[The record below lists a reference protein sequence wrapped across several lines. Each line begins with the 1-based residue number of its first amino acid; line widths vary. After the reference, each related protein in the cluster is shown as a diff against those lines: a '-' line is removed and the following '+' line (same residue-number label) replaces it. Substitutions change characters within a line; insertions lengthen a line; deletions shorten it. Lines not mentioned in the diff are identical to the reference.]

1 VKAGAKVIISARR
14 EEKLHELAAECR
26 AHGYEPFVQPLDVT
40 DSEKLAATVDNI
52 VHKFGRIDSV
62 VLNAGRSQRAIAVE
76 TSLDETKQL
85 LDLNFISYVALTK
98 QVLPHMIKQWA
109 AGSGEFPVGAYC
121 HSHRIELL
129 RNQICSGKYISS
141 FSNRAFVTV

>member
-98 QVLPHMIKQWA
+98 QVLPHMIKQ
-109 AGSGEFPVGAYC
+109 GSGQLVVVSSLSGRIATPIASSYSATKFALASIFL
-121 HSHRIELL
+121 HSQIALL
-129 RNQICSGKYISS
+129 
-141 FSNRAFVTV
+141 